1 MDVYAP
7 PYPISLCV
15 CVYSPITGTMICCY
29 MLYNGRFSSANE
41 ALKFYGEAR
50 THDHKGV
57 TIPSQRR
64 YVEYYARL
72 INSQKPYDPVPLK
85 VCMNKIHSYSYA
97 NAENF
102 CFFFSFPLT
111 SFKFWRC
118 CYCYNIFFSVLID
131 VGRFFCLCCFVCFV
145 LFLFSSEINIYF
157 RYAR

>member
-1 MDVYAP
+1 MRDFIFISIVHRIYIYRIEYVY
-7 PYPISLCV
+7 IVTTHRTRCSQFDCV
-15 CVYSPITGTMICCY
+15 CIASAHGRVRAIPDLCLPITGTMICCY

-85 VCMNKIHSYSYA
+85 VCMKTKNYIHSYLYA
-97 NAENF
+97 NA
-102 CFFFSFPLT
+102 
-111 SFKFWRC
+111 
-118 CYCYNIFFSVLID
+118 
-131 VGRFFCLCCFVCFV
+131 
-145 LFLFSSEINIYF
+145 
-157 RYAR
+157 